1 MNIIIRK
8 CIPVIVFGLAIPFV
22 LHAQQKNTPPQKTAS
37 NANLKAASPANNPA
51 ASKSTVINVYNE
63 EVDIA
68 DVGKAVNEVVSKL
81 KKEKESDPVPVTLL
95 MCYENKFIDFTKFSR
110 IETDTRI
117 SIVWF
122 KNVSESLDKLANI
135 KRNIKT
141 ATFNKDG
148 KQLEELNK
156 IYKEFVAKTIYL
168 LEHPQKISER
178 K

>member
-1 MNIIIRK
+1 MNISIRK
-8 CIPVIVFGLAIPFV
+8 CISIIFFGMAIPFI
-22 LHAQQKNTPPQKTAS
+22 LNAQQKNAPPQKAAAP
-37 NANLKAASPANNPA
+37 ANLKAASPANNPA

-63 EVDIA
+63 EVDLA
-68 DVGKAVNEVVSKL
+68 DIEKAVNEVVSKL

-95 MCYENKFIDFTKFSR
+95 ICYENNFNNFTKFSR

-122 KNVSESLDKLANI
+122 KNVSESLDKLANF

-141 ATFNKDG
+141 ATFNKDE

-156 IYKEFVAKTIYL
+156 AYKEFVAKIIYI